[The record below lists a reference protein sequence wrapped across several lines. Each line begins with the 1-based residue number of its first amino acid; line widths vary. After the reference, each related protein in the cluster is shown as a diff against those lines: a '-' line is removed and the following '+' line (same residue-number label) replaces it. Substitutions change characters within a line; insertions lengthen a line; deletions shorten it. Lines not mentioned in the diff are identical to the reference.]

1 MLEYMKK
8 LSFKELTNQFIK
20 FGIVGVL
27 NNGVF
32 ILFYYIFL
40 NFKIH
45 YIISN
50 TLAYAISIFNAYYF
64 NRKFVF
70 KTESKAINS
79 LLKTYVSYGITFAIS
94 TSLLYIM
101 VNVIGISSYIA
112 PIISLCI
119 TIPFNF
125 ILNKYWTFRK

>member
-1 MLEYMKK
+1 MLENMKK
-8 LSFKELTNQFIK
+8 FSFKELANQFIK

-32 ILFYYIFL
+32 ILFYYVFL

-50 TLAYAISIFNAYYF
+50 TLAYIISILNAYYF
-64 NRKFVF
+64 NKKFVF
-70 KTESKAINS
+70 KTGSKGINS

-94 TSLLYIM
+94 TVLLYSM
-101 VNVIGISSYIA
+101 VNFIGISSYIA

-119 TIPFNF
+119 TIPVNF
-125 ILNKYWTFRK
+125 ILNKYWTFK